1 MKSRVLKTELVEV
14 LVPGG
19 STGVNY
25 AIGQQYTNLQGGRV
39 TKIEVLDSTI
49 VSKSPKNVANINS
62 TVMGKA
68 YLETFDSGKLL
79 MNKMPLGRLRKV
91 AGVSEDVP
99 ELVPFKI
106 DLSST
111 KIVLSES
118 GVANGISATD
128 EAFILLFYYE

>member
-1 MKSRVLKTELVEV
+1 VRKVTKTELVEV
-14 LVPGG
+14 LVPAN

-25 AIGQQYTNLQGGRV
+25 FIGQQYTNLQGGRV
-39 TKIEVLDSTI
+39 TKIEVLDSSI

-68 YLETFDSGKLL
+68 YLETYESGKLL
-79 MNKMPLGRLRKV
+79 MNKIPMGRLRKS
-91 AGVSEDVP
+91 AGVHEDVP
-99 ELVPFKI
+99 ELEPFKI

-118 GVANGISATD
+118 VGIAAQD
-128 EAFILLFYYE
+128 EAFILLFHYE

>member
-1 MKSRVLKTELVEV
+1 MKTKVLKTELVEV
-14 LVPGG
+14 LVPAN

-39 TKIEVLDSTI
+39 TKIEVLDSSI
-49 VSKSPKNVANINS
+49 VSKSPKNVNNINS

-79 MNKMPLGRLRKV
+79 MNKMPLARLRKD
-91 AGVSEDVP
+91 AGVPEDVP

-118 GVANGISATD
+118 TGIAGTD